1 MSMTRA
7 RRAALALIAPLF
19 ALTACG
25 STTTVATPSA
35 ATPSVATP
43 SAAAPPAAAPPASAS
58 SMAHGMGHYIDTAAW
73 KADMAK
79 PAAMGATVLFFHA
92 SWCPDCR
99 KADASLTTDGVPDGM
114 TVVKVDYDTA
124 TELKQTYGVTQQFTF
139 VLVDGTGAKKAVWT
153 GTHTGAEIKAA
164 AMENSA

>member
-7 RRAALALIAPLF
+7 RRAALALIALLF

-25 STTTVATPSA
+25 STTTVATPS
-35 ATPSVATP
+35 V
-43 SAAAPPAAAPPASAS
+43 AAPPASGS

-164 AMENSA
+164 GMKNSA